1 MLFQLA
7 VTLWRPLAVPGT
19 PDQRGAFPCSQIPS
33 RSWQCHVRL
42 HHSVSEYKILPVW
55 LHPAWLPGNSLWSVH
70 WELSNP
76 GYPAPAPL
84 NHLGAT
90 LCASAAWWKEE
101 SKACWPNHM
110 QTTHQ
115 RSATRHGGTDSC
127 QSHRQPPEHI
137 SASRGQN
144 HHCPGRPAQ
153 HHNICRGLLS
163 RQHQECTFKRGNWGR
178 GLHSDPGRVLVQS
191 GCLGKFIIFCNISEH
206 CDSIQSPE
214 QKLLKTSTNICFFAV
229 WFFAFCF
236 TFYLILIF
244 YFLSYLYVPCVYF
257 TYLFN
262 KCLSMYK
269 IRVVSQTLLFYL
281 SLTKSQCG
289 IFMIPLFKG

>member
-33 RSWQCHVRL
+33 RSWQCHVWL

-144 HHCPGRPAQ
+144 HHCPGSPQA
-153 HHNICRGLLS
+153 GLLS
-163 RQHQECTFKRGNWGR
+163 TTTSAGVY
-178 GLHSDPGRVLVQS
+178 SPGS
-191 GCLGKFIIFCNISEH
+191 TKSA
-206 CDSIQSPE
+206 P
-214 QKLLKTSTNICFFAV
+214 LKGATGEGG
-229 WFFAFCF
+229 F
-236 TFYLILIF
+236 TLILGGF
-244 YFLSYLYVPCVYF
+244 WC
-257 TYLFN
+257 
-262 KCLSMYK
+262 
-269 IRVVSQTLLFYL
+269 
-281 SLTKSQCG
+281 SLG
-289 IFMIPLFKG
+289 V